1 MIWVKQLC
9 PIKDDYS
16 KSFMCLRFKVN
27 YRIRF
32 IISFDFESICTR
44 ELDKLLQATQSYLMI
59 SQEYVLDVFVYS

>member
-1 MIWVKQLC
+1 
-9 PIKDDYS
+9 
-16 KSFMCLRFKVN
+16 MCLRFKVN

-59 SQEYVLDVFVYS
+59 SQEYVLDVFVYSGCKNAHNHVMIFLGFF